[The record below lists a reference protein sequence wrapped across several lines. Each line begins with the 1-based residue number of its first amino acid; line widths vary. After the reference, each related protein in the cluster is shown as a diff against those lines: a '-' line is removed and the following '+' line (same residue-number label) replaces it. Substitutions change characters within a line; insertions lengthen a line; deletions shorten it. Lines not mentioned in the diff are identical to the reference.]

1 MEQDY
6 NIDEKAFMELMM
18 QNWKAMHTP
27 KVRKYRKVGR
37 NEICPF
43 CDSGLKYK
51 HCACS
56 VEDEYHSYVKVDE
69 VSPHKYKQ
77 LDA

>member
-6 NIDEKAFMELMM
+6 NIDEKEFMELMM
-18 QNWKAMHTP
+18 QNWKDAHTP

-56 VEDEYHSYVKVDE
+56 VGDEYHSYVKIDE
-69 VSPHKYKQ
+69 VSPRKYKQ